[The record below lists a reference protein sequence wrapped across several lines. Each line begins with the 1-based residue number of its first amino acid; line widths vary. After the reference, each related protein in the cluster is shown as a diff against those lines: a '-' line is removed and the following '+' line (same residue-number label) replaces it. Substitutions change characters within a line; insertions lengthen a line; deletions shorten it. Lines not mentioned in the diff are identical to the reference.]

1 MKPNRRK
8 AVVSD
13 PIKRIGLNGSN
24 SAREI
29 VIQIARALGFK
40 IHEDDKGVSA
50 YGGNAIRIADHCTY
64 MQTWVDNGTWNAPI
78 RLDVVIEDEP
88 TEAVTQVRI
97 GYDFGITEFVSQSND
112 IDPQN
117 ARMIAYDIR
126 NTMNGNP
133 YANNVR
139 GERRNLVATHGNNP
153 QELNCNTNMNKKLIR
168 LTESDLHR
176 IVKESVN
183 KILSEAINELDP
195 RTYASYADKRRA
207 QGQNDKAFKGTQ
219 AAANAWNKEYGYN
232 NNSNG
237 RKSSMGMDDY
247 GYNNTDD
254 LGAYEYDFDNGL
266 QYKINHH
273 NYDPLV
279 GHSVNT
285 YRPYKDEYQDIRS
298 GTPKDSFFPKVPG
311 SVERGKGEGTLG
323 VYADTDV
330 DLGLNNRRKG
340 LDVAKQM
347 ARGNGKYIQVSQV
360 PNLPVLIDRFQ

>member
-1 MKPNRRK
+1 MKPNKRK

-13 PIKRIGLNGSN
+13 PIKRIGLNGGN

-29 VIQIARALGFK
+29 VIQIAKALGFK

-168 LTESDLHR
+168 LTESDLHK
-176 IVKESVN
+176 IVKRSVN
-183 KILSEAINELDP
+183 KVLRE
-195 RTYASYADKRRA
+195 SY
-207 QGQNDKAFKGTQ
+207 NDDDV
-219 AAANAWNKEYGYN
+219 YM
-232 NNSNG
+232 SNY
-237 RKSSMGMDDY
+237 RDAMSDREESY
-247 GYNNTDD
+247 TIDD
-254 LGAYEYDFDNGL
+254 LFRELKEEGYDFLKYSYPDAWQPGNWMQVMQVAEKLGYPEDIKEL
-266 QYKINHH
+266 IIHEIELNISFEQKNLDYVKNYKWR
-273 NYDPLV
+273 
-279 GHSVNT
+279 T
-285 YRPYKDEYQDIRS
+285 
-298 GTPKDSFFPKVPG
+298 
-311 SVERGKGEGTLG
+311 
-323 VYADTDV
+323 
-330 DLGLNNRRKG
+330 
-340 LDVAKQM
+340 
-347 ARGNGKYIQVSQV
+347 
-360 PNLPVLIDRFQ
+360 

>member
-1 MKPNRRK
+1 
-8 AVVSD
+8 
-13 PIKRIGLNGSN
+13 
-24 SAREI
+24 
-29 VIQIARALGFK
+29 
-40 IHEDDKGVSA
+40 
-50 YGGNAIRIADHCTY
+50 
-64 MQTWVDNGTWNAPI
+64 
-78 RLDVVIEDEP
+78 
-88 TEAVTQVRI
+88 
-97 GYDFGITEFVSQSND
+97 
-112 IDPQN
+112 
-117 ARMIAYDIR
+117 
-126 NTMNGNP
+126 
-133 YANNVR
+133 
-139 GERRNLVATHGNNP
+139 
-153 QELNCNTNMNKKLIR
+153 MNKKLIR

-207 QGQNDKAFKGTQ
+207 QGQDDKAFRGTQ

-347 ARGNGKYIQVSQV
+347 ARGNGKYIKGKGWQ
-360 PNLPVLIDRFQ
+360 